1 MNDWL
6 EVLYGMAI
14 IHFLAVLFWEI
25 LGHYAFFRMPC
36 LSKQECAEP
45 EMWPSVMIIFAAKD
59 EQREIEQAVRSML
72 NIEYPNLQYT
82 AVNDRSTDSTGEI
95 LDRLAREDPRLNVVH
110 INELPEGWL
119 GKNHALHQ
127 AAMASNTDYL
137 LFTDADVSFDVEC
150 VKRAIRYTEQHA
162 VDHLTMLP
170 RVLMPNL
177 ILNAFVVFFFKTFIV
192 YYQAWRVS
200 NPRSKAFLGIGAFNM
215 VRGNVLREIGGFKKI
230 RMEVVDDLL
239 LGKLIKQSGFR
250 QEALVARD
258 DISVPWY
265 GSVREMVV
273 GLDKNTYAGVNYN
286 PLMLIVMVMVLALM
300 FLWPF
305 VGVFLFDAE
314 VQALFAL
321 ICGVLIVSTGWMA
334 LRMNLNPLISVC
346 IPVIVPIFLFTI
358 MRAGIIFYIRGGIK
372 WRDTLYTRQQLAS
385 GRLEEFD

>member
-177 ILNAFVVFFFKTFIV
+177 ILNAFVVFFFKTF
-192 YYQAWRVS
+192 
-200 NPRSKAFLGIGAFNM
+200 
-215 VRGNVLREIGGFKKI
+215 
-230 RMEVVDDLL
+230 
-239 LGKLIKQSGFR
+239 
-250 QEALVARD
+250 
-258 DISVPWY
+258 
-265 GSVREMVV
+265 
-273 GLDKNTYAGVNYN
+273 
-286 PLMLIVMVMVLALM
+286 
-300 FLWPF
+300 
-305 VGVFLFDAE
+305 
-314 VQALFAL
+314 
-321 ICGVLIVSTGWMA
+321 
-334 LRMNLNPLISVC
+334 
-346 IPVIVPIFLFTI
+346 
-358 MRAGIIFYIRGGIK
+358 YILK
-372 WRDTLYTRQQLAS
+372 TA
-385 GRLEEFD
+385 